1 MHWIDYDIKK
11 GRGEM
16 IKNHAE
22 EMYQWATDLFPINRS
37 ITGNGVRETLAYIK
51 NIVPE
56 LNIQEIPSHTKCFDW
71 SVPKEWNVKDAYLQ
85 DEQGNKII
93 DFKENN
99 LHLVGYSIPVDEELE
114 YDELV
119 EHLYYLEDQPDAIPY
134 ITSYYK
140 ERWGFCLTYNQFKRM
155 KKSKYRV
162 KIDTELKEGAL
173 TYGEV
178 ILEGAL
184 KKEIFLSTYIC
195 HPSMANNEL
204 SGPVVAMALIDFIR
218 NLKERKYTY
227 RIIFIPE
234 TIGSICY
241 LSKNLKEMQA
251 NIIAGFNLTTIGDNR
266 SYSYIPTRYG
276 NTLSDKVA
284 KHILGKSKP
293 DYVRYS
299 FLDRGSDERQYC
311 APGVDL
317 PVATICRTKFGEYP
331 EYHTSLDNLDVISPE
346 GLNGGYE
353 ILADTILV
361 LEKNNYYKVNVLCEP
376 QLGKRGLFPTLTTQE
391 NRKIVRTLIDFI
403 AYADGTND
411 LIDIAEIIDVNA
423 KELFDIIDNLLAA
436 DLLEIL
442 KEGS

>member
-1 MHWIDYDIKK
+1 VEILMGDRTIKDYGK
-11 GRGEM
+11 
-16 IKNHAE
+16 
-22 EMYQWATDLFPINRS
+22 EMYQWATDLFSINRS
-37 ITGNGVRETLAYIK
+37 ITGDGVRETLSYIK
-51 NIVPE
+51 NIIPE
-56 LNIQEIPSHTKCFDW
+56 LKIHEIPSYTKCFDW
-71 SVPKEWNVKDAYLQ
+71 NVPKEWNVVDAYIQ

-93 DFKENN
+93 DFKKSN
-99 LHLVGYSIPVDEELE
+99 LHLLGYSIPVDKEIE

-140 ERWGFCLTYNQFKRM
+140 ERWGFCLTYNQFKRL
-155 KKSKYRV
+155 KKGKYRV
-162 KIDTELKEGAL
+162 KIDSELKDGFL

-178 ILEGAL
+178 ILEGTS

-204 SGPVVAMALIDFIR
+204 SGPVVTMALVNFIK
-218 NLKERKYTY
+218 NLKERRYTY

-251 NIIAGFNLTTIGDNR
+251 NIIAGFNLTTIGDDR

-284 KHILGKSKP
+284 KHVLKRSGH
-293 DYVRYS
+293 DYVSYT

-353 ILADTILV
+353 RVAEVIQI
-361 LEKNNYYKVNVLCEP
+361 LEKTV
-376 QLGKRGLFPTLTTQE
+376 
-391 NRKIVRTLIDFI
+391 
-403 AYADGTND
+403 
-411 LIDIAEIIDVNA
+411 II
-423 KELFDIIDNLLAA
+423 K
-436 DLLEIL
+436 
-442 KEGS
+442 

>member
-1 MHWIDYDIKK
+1 MN
-11 GRGEM
+11 
-16 IKNHAE
+16 KNHGE

-37 ITGNGVRETLAYIK
+37 ITGDGVRETFAYIK

-71 SVPKEWNVKDAYLQ
+71 NVPREWNVVNAYVD

-99 LHLVGYSIPVDEELE
+99 LHLVGYSIPVDIELS

-134 ITSYYK
+134 ITSYYQ
-140 ERWGFCLTYNQFKRM
+140 ERWGFCLTYNQFKTL
-155 KKSKYRV
+155 KKGKYRV
-162 KIDTELKEGAL
+162 KIDSELKDGSL
-173 TYGEV
+173 TYGEL
-178 ILEGAL
+178 IFKGKS

-204 SGPVVAMALIDFIR
+204 SGPVVTMALIDFIR
-218 NLKERKYTY
+218 NLKDRKYSY

-241 LSKNLKEMQA
+241 LSKNLKEMQD
-251 NIIAGFNLTTIGDNR
+251 NIIAGFNLTTIGDDR

-276 NTLSDKVA
+276 NSLSDKVA
-284 KHILGKSKP
+284 KHVLQRSKLN
-293 DYVRYS
+293 YTIYT

-331 EYHTSLDNLDVISPE
+331 EYHTSLDNLNVISPD
-346 GLNGGYE
+346 GLNGGYKIVAE
-353 ILADTILV
+353 VISV

-391 NRKIVRTLIDFI
+391 NRKIVRKLIDFI
-403 AYADGTND
+403 TYADGTND

-423 KELFDIIDNLLAA
+423 KELFDIIEKLLAA
-436 DLLEIL
+436 DLLKIL